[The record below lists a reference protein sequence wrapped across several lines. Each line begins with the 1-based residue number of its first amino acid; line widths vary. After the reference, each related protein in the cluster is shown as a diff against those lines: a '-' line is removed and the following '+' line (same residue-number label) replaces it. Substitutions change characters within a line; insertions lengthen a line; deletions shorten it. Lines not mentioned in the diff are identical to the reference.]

1 MIASLQDFTNE
12 LYRTVLDEQ
21 GPCLINTYFSPTS
34 VYLGLLATM
43 MGSQGRT
50 KEQIVK
56 AINLDRNIEETKSHD
71 LLSKRMAGLL
81 RPIPRCITGGTTQ
94 SVFVIG
100 ANRMFY
106 SAGLNI
112 SPQYLKDIE
121 RYYGFESEFRHFVE
135 YPERDRY
142 GINCWMSQ
150 QMAQTVPE
158 LMPLGSITPE
168 TKFVVINGMYFK
180 GAWAKI
186 FHSNNTKPDCFHL
199 LNGNEITVNM
209 MYQCRIHAVQ
219 YLPCAQA
226 RALKVQFRD
235 LNWSML
241 LILPNE
247 LHGLPDALTYLRQP
261 GRLAQ
266 IIQGE
271 FKSRE
276 VHLYLPRFKICQGH
290 GMNEKKKMTTLGIY
304 DAFTPGTADFS
315 PICGN
320 YPLHLD
326 QIRHKATLFIY
337 EDGVTPGAVSVF
349 SGDPVHGVPPP
360 DEFRFDHPF
369 FLAIVAQDQ
378 VPVFLGHVVEPEVI

>member
-50 KEQIVK
+50 REQIVK

-94 SVFVIG
+94 SVYVIG

-158 LMPLGSITPE
+158 LMPPGSITSETKFVVINGMYFKACLINTYFSPTSVYLGLLATMMGSQGRTREQIVKAINLDRNIEETKSHDLLSKRMAGLLRPIPRCITGGTTQSVYVIGANRMFYSAGLNISPQYLKDIERYYGFESEFRHFVEYPERDRYGINCWMSQQMAQTVPELMPPGSITSE

-180 GAWAKI
+180 G
-186 FHSNNTKPDCFHL
+186 FL
-199 LNGNEITVNM
+199 
-209 MYQCRIHAVQ
+209 
-219 YLPCAQA
+219 
-226 RALKVQFRD
+226 
-235 LNWSML
+235 
-241 LILPNE
+241 
-247 LHGLPDALTYLRQP
+247 
-261 GRLAQ
+261 
-266 IIQGE
+266 
-271 FKSRE
+271 
-276 VHLYLPRFKICQGH
+276 
-290 GMNEKKKMTTLGIY
+290 
-304 DAFTPGTADFS
+304 
-315 PICGN
+315 
-320 YPLHLD
+320 
-326 QIRHKATLFIY
+326 
-337 EDGVTPGAVSVF
+337 VT
-349 SGDPVHGVPPP
+349 
-360 DEFRFDHPF
+360 R
-369 FLAIVAQDQ
+369 
-378 VPVFLGHVVEPEVI
+378 